1 MRSLL
6 SSDRSLSRDRS
17 RRARR
22 ELREGVETVAVSQAP
37 IVSEAS
43 APVAPPVGWCVC
55 GGGEGSTLAVL
66 PPAVQDLT
74 KFFLSLAGSS
84 SQGAVLGAAGA
95 SVPASGVG
103 VQLCPRLRVEEQ
115 SLLVLRCR
123 LLWQLDLLPLPLL
136 CLVCPADC
144 SVRKRS
150 PVRADTAVARP
161 VVGPAELVRDNLG
174 NAPLPLFTLLAA
186 GRLPIDL
193 LLVLLKKIELS
204 RLLPPLDV
212 CLEVHPAIPV
222 PLRQVTARLVLALRA
237 GGHSLPLQRIG
248 IAQAL
253 AVICPPLLRVRLMMT
268 DLVPPIPWTLTGIT
282 LSGLSWPSS
291 GTSIACTISLMQDF
305 SCIDLWV
312 DVGDL
317 SGIPPAYLSLA
328 TVASERH

>member
-1 MRSLL
+1 M
-6 SSDRSLSRDRS
+6 
-17 RRARR
+17 
-22 ELREGVETVAVSQAP
+22 
-37 IVSEAS
+37 
-43 APVAPPVGWCVC
+43 
-55 GGGEGSTLAVL
+55 
-66 PPAVQDLT
+66 
-74 KFFLSLAGSS
+74 
-84 SQGAVLGAAGA
+84 
-95 SVPASGVG
+95 
-103 VQLCPRLRVEEQ
+103 
-115 SLLVLRCR
+115 
-123 LLWQLDLLPLPLL
+123 
-136 CLVCPADC
+136 
-144 SVRKRS
+144 RKRS

-291 GTSIACTISLMQDF
+291 GTSIAWKSRRMYHKLDARLLLHRSM
-305 SCIDLWV
+305 
-312 DVGDL
+312 G
-317 SGIPPAYLSLA
+317 
-328 TVASERH
+328 